1 MVRGFIDAP
10 IDQSVTDEMKQALVP
25 MLTDAIEKHSV
36 TEFYAWYH
44 EILPHVKKILRVLKE
59 HHPKICLI
67 VLREAQGDERDDDL
81 ITYMDVDHPTEWQ
94 HENCQIRLDMHM
106 CSSCYRTEHKL
117 YCKKRNLYEGK
128 VPSRH
133 KLLRLEK
140 YIVTE

>member
-1 MVRGFIDAP
+1 MDRGFIDAP
-10 IDQSVTDEMKQALVP
+10 IDQSVTDEMRQALVP
-25 MLTDAIEKHSV
+25 MLTDAIEKYSV

-44 EILPHVKKILRVLKE
+44 EFLPDIEKALRNLKEQYSDIRLIILRD
-59 HHPKICLI
+59 
-67 VLREAQGDERDDDL
+67 AQDTERDDDL
-81 ITYMDVDHPTEWQ
+81 ITYMDVANPTEWR

-117 YCKKRNLYEGK
+117 NCEKRNLYEGK

-140 YIVTE
+140 YVVTE

>member
-59 HHPKICLI
+59 HHPKICL
-67 VLREAQGDERDDDL
+67 
-81 ITYMDVDHPTEWQ
+81 
-94 HENCQIRLDMHM
+94 MHHIF
-106 CSSCYRTEHKL
+106 CHNRRYNYEH
-117 YCKKRNLYEGK
+117 
-128 VPSRH
+128 
-133 KLLRLEK
+133 
-140 YIVTE
+140 